1 MRNIVLLVML
11 FIAPIF
17 MNAQDLKPVK
27 WTFSTESLGNN
38 EYNIVYTATIAPNWW
53 TYSQFIKEGGPIPT
67 SFKITENKDIE
78 IIGIT
83 SEFSEHTK
91 EGIEPMFD
99 MFLKKFADK
108 AIFKQKIKLLR
119 GKPSINGVL
128 EFMCCDDMQCLPP
141 EEVTF
146 TINFN

>member
-1 MRNIVLLVML
+1 MKKISLLIVLFALPL
-11 FIAPIF
+11 ILLS
-17 MNAQDLKPVK
+17 QELKPVK
-27 WTFSTESLGNN
+27 WTFTTESLGNN
-38 EYNIVYTATIAPNWW
+38 EYNIIYTAIIAPHWW

-78 IIGIT
+78 IVGTT

-108 AIFKQKIKLLR
+108 VVFKQKIKVLK
-119 GKPSINGVL
+119 GHPTINGVV

-141 EEVTF
+141 EEITF
-146 TINFN
+146 TFNL